1 MNAINFIKQ
10 HGVEKARGVLK
21 AIPENQH
28 WFSDVMMN
36 ETGRWVVMQAPALIH
51 ETGEKYIS
59 TFRLCKEWQPKFT
72 KLKDLKR
79 LIESV
84 DLIKKHGGLF
94 STKCQLDKG
103 GSDYEWYEENG
114 DYGLTDLGD
123 LEQAIAD
130 YEAIYSIPESVRQV
144 ILNLEMHP

>member
-1 MNAINFIKQ
+1 MNATDFIKE
-10 HGVEKARGVLK
+10 HGVEKAREVLK

-72 KLKDLKR
+72 KLKDLKC
-79 LIESV
+79 LVDSV
-84 DLIKKHGGLF
+84 DFINKFGRIDLAKVYDKQMSDHGF
-94 STKCQLDKG
+94 DTFFDKAI
-103 GSDYEWYEENG
+103 SDYES
-114 DYGLTDLGD
+114 
-123 LEQAIAD
+123 
-130 YEAIYSIPESVRQV
+130 IYSDNDTIFGD
-144 ILNLEMHP
+144 

>member
-1 MNAINFIKQ
+1 MNAIQFIKEN
-10 HGVEKARGVLK
+10 GVEKAREVLK
-21 AIPENQH
+21 VIPENQH

-79 LIESV
+79 LVESV
-84 DLIKKHGGLF
+84 DMLKRFGGIEL
-94 STKCQLDKG
+94 SK
-103 GSDYEWYEENG
+103 EWILEYSSFPYRVE
-114 DYGLTDLGD
+114 

-130 YEAIYSIPESVRQV
+130 YESIYGGEHV
-144 ILNLEMHP
+144 

>member
-1 MNAINFIKQ
+1 MKAINFIKQ
-10 HGVEKARGVLK
+10 HGVEKAREVLK

-51 ETGEKYIS
+51 ETGEKHIS

-79 LIESV
+79 LVKSVELVEHFGNDLVGAKQLLEFSNDCKTIELSGSV
-84 DLIKKHGGLF
+84 ITVERLK
-94 STKCQLDKG
+94 
-103 GSDYEWYEENG
+103 
-114 DYGLTDLGD
+114 
-123 LEQAIAD
+123 QAIAD
-130 YEAIYSIPESVRQV
+130 YEAVYGGEHV
-144 ILNLEMHP
+144 

>member
-1 MNAINFIKQ
+1 MNAIKFIKE

-51 ETGEKYIS
+51 ETGEEYIS

-72 KLKDLKR
+72 KLKDIKR
-79 LIESV
+79 LVESIDHV
-84 DLIKKHGGLF
+84 VGVNEMGDCEILDYPEDYTSPNCKKYDERV
-94 STKCQLDKG
+94 K
-103 GSDYEWYEENG
+103 
-114 DYGLTDLGD
+114 
-123 LEQAIAD
+123 
-130 YEAIYSIPESVRQV
+130 
-144 ILNLEMHP
+144 

>member
-10 HGVEKARGVLK
+10 NGVEKARGVLK
-21 AIPENQH
+21 VIPENQH

-79 LIESV
+79 LVESV
-84 DLIKKHGGLF
+84 DLVKEHYTLDRAIEYANSAYTTPEIKVCL
-94 STKCQLDKG
+94 LD
-103 GSDYEWYEENG
+103 
-114 DYGLTDLGD
+114 
-123 LEQAIAD
+123 AIAD
-130 YEAIYSIPESVRQV
+130 YKSIYGGEHV
-144 ILNLEMHP
+144 